1 MTPQL
6 TDTHRAILR
15 ALADTV
21 VPSMPREDD
30 PTGFWAASG
39 SDLGAD
45 VAVAQVLSGL
55 PEEQFTG
62 LLSLLDGLHVLGF
75 ATGSQLSREQ
85 LIRNVALMGAAPAA
99 GMKALISLTTAMAY
113 CVPDPNTGVNPAWKV
128 FGYQG
133 PPQIAPGGPDPLPTF
148 TPPESTSSASALSA
162 DVCIVG
168 SGAGGGLI
176 AGVLAQAG
184 LNVVVLEA
192 GQARNEADF
201 MGYELL
207 AYQQLFWRGGVNAT
221 ADGNVSMLAGATLG
235 GGPTVNW
242 TNCLRTPEWVRD
254 DWAEEFGL
262 KDVATPEFDAHID
275 AVFERLGVNG
285 ECSDLNGPH
294 LRMRAGAE
302 ALGWSFKTLVR
313 NADPKTYSPDTA
325 GHMGFGDRSGAKRDV
340 RHTYLRDAVDA
351 GGRVIVGCSANRVL
365 VENGRAAGV
374 EATYTDPATG
384 ATRELTIKAPRV
396 VVAGGSL
403 ESPALLLRSGIGGPA
418 VGKYLHLHPVVAFV
432 AVYPEETKPW
442 WGAPMTA
449 MVDEF
454 ANIKDGYGFL
464 IQNAQWS
471 PSVIAAGIARS
482 SGAEHKETIAQ
493 LNRAALSI
501 AFPRDRGHGTVTIDD
516 HGNAVVNYSL
526 TDEVD
531 LLVAHTS
538 IEKQIR
544 LLHAAGAEQIIPFGA
559 VPFRWR
565 RGDDLEAFIKALQK
579 VPLRAGGLALLSAHQ
594 MSSCRLGNDPQTS
607 VANTS
612 GELHDT
618 PGVYIGDASGM
629 PTASGANPMISAM
642 SLAHR
647 TATNIAN
654 EAKSTVNA

>member
-1 MTPQL
+1 MTEI
-6 TDTHRAILR
+6 TDNHRAVLR

-21 VPSMPREDD
+21 VPSMPRDDD

-39 SDLGAD
+39 SAMGAD
-45 VAVAQVLSGL
+45 VAVAQVISGL
-55 PEEQFTG
+55 PEEQGNG
-62 LLSLLDGLHVLGF
+62 LLSLLDGMHVFGF
-75 ATGSQLSREQ
+75 ATGSQRSREQ
-85 LIRNVALMGAAPAA
+85 VIRNVALMGAAPAA
-99 GMKALISLTTAMAY
+99 GMRALTALTATMAY
-113 CVPDPNTGVNPAWKV
+113 AVPDPNTGVNPAWTE
-128 FGYQG
+128 FGYNG
-133 PPQIAPGGPDPLPTF
+133 LPQSAPGGPEPLPIF
-148 TPPESTSSASALSA
+148 TPTESTCEA

-176 AGVLAQAG
+176 AGVLAKAG

-201 MGYELL
+201 MGYEML
-207 AYQQLFWRGGVNAT
+207 AYQQLFWRGGPSAT
-221 ADGNVSMLAGATLG
+221 ADGNVNMLAASTLG

-254 DWAEEFGL
+254 NWAEEFGL
-262 KDVATPEFDAHID
+262 KDVATPDYDAHLD

-285 ECSDLNGPH
+285 DCSDLNGPH
-294 LRMRAGAE
+294 QKMRDGAD

-313 NADPKTYSPDTA
+313 NADPEAYSPETA
-325 GHMGFGDRSGAKRDV
+325 GHIGFGDRTGSKRDV
-340 RHTYLRDAVDA
+340 RQTYLRDLVDA
-351 GGRVIVGCSANRVL
+351 GGKVIVGCAAKRVL

-374 EATYTDPATG
+374 EAIYTDPATG

-396 VVAGGSL
+396 VVACGSL

-418 VGKYLHLHPVVAFV
+418 VGKNLHLHPVVGFLGI
-432 AVYPEETKPW
+432 YPDETNPW

-449 MVDEF
+449 QVDEF
-454 ANIKDGYGFL
+454 ANVKDGYGFL

-471 PSVIAAGIARS
+471 PSVIVAGVARV
-482 SGAEHKETIAQ
+482 SGAELKETVAK
-493 LNRAALSI
+493 LGHAALLV

-516 HGNAVVNYSL
+516 NGNSVINYSM

-531 LLVAHTS
+531 LMVAQIS
-538 IEKQIR
+538 VEKQIR
-544 LLHAAGAEQIIPFGA
+544 LHHAAGAEQI
-559 VPFRWR
+559 VPLGSLTQRWR
-565 RGDDLEAFIKALQK
+565 RGEDLEAFIKAVQN
-579 VPLRAGGLALLSAHQ
+579 VPLRAGGMLLVSAHQ
-594 MSSCRLGNDPQTS
+594 MSSCRLGKDPQTS

-629 PTASGANPMISAM
+629 PTASGTNPMISVMA
-642 SLAHR
+642 LAHR
-647 TATNIAN
+647 TATNIAH

>member
-1 MTPQL
+1 MTEI
-6 TDTHRAILR
+6 TDNHRACLR

-39 SDLGAD
+39 STLGAD
-45 VAVAQVLSGL
+45 VAVAQVISTL
-55 PEEQFTG
+55 PEEQQHG
-62 LLSLLDGLHVLGF
+62 LLSLLDGMHVFGF
-75 ATGSQLSREQ
+75 ATGSQRSREQ
-85 LIRNVALMGAAPAA
+85 VIRNVALMGAAPAA
-99 GMKALISLTTAMAY
+99 GMKALTSLTAAMAY
-113 CVPDPNTGVNPAWKV
+113 AVPDPNTGVNPAWTV
-128 FGYQG
+128 FGYDG
-133 PPQIAPGGPDPLPTF
+133 LPRIAPGGPEPLPTF
-148 TPPESTSSASALSA
+148 TPTDSTCAA

-176 AGVLAQAG
+176 AGVLAKAG
-184 LNVVVLEA
+184 LNVIVLEA

-201 MGYELL
+201 LGYEMQ
-207 AYQQLFWRGGVNAT
+207 AYQQLFWRGGPNAT
-221 ADGNVSMLAGATLG
+221 ADGNVSMLAASTLG

-254 DWAEEFGL
+254 HWAEEFGL
-262 KDVATPEFDAHID
+262 KDVATPDYDAHID
-275 AVFERLGVNG
+275 AVWERLGVNG
-285 ECSDLNGPH
+285 DCSDLNGPH
-294 LRMRAGAE
+294 QRMRAGAE
-302 ALGWSFKTLVR
+302 ALGWSFTTLTR
-313 NADPKTYSPDTA
+313 NADPQAYSPDSA
-325 GHMGFGDRSGAKRDV
+325 GHIGFGDRSGGKRDM
-340 RHTYLRDAVDA
+340 RHTYLRDLVDA
-351 GGRVIVGCSANRVL
+351 GGKVIVGCAAKRVL

-384 ATRELTIKAPRV
+384 ATRELTITAPRV
-396 VVAGGSL
+396 VVACGSL

-418 VGKYLHLHPVVAFV
+418 VGKYLHLHPAMGFLGI
-432 AVYPEETKPW
+432 YPEETTPW

-454 ANIKDGYGFL
+454 ADVKDGYGFL
-464 IQNAQWS
+464 IQNAQFS
-471 PSVIAAGIARS
+471 PSLIVAGIARA

-493 LNRAALSI
+493 LGHAAFLV
-501 AFPRDRGHGTVTIDD
+501 AFPRDRGHGTVTIDAD
-516 HGNAVVNYSL
+516 GNAVINYSM

-531 LLVAHTS
+531 LLVAQTS

-544 LLHAAGAEQIIPFGA
+544 LHHAAGAEQIIPLGSLTQ
-559 VPFRWR
+559 RWR
-565 RGDDLEAFIKALQK
+565 RGDDLEAFIKAVQNT
-579 VPLRAGGLALLSAHQ
+579 PLRAGGVQLFSAHQ
-594 MSSCRLGNDPQTS
+594 MSSCRLGSDPQTS

-629 PTASGANPMISAM
+629 PTASGTNPMISAM

-654 EAKSTVNA
+654 EAKPAVNA

>member
-1 MTPQL
+1 MTEI
-6 TDTHRAILR
+6 TDNHRAVLR
-15 ALADTV
+15 ALADTI
-21 VPSMPREDD
+21 VPSMPRDDD

-39 SDLGAD
+39 SAMGAD
-45 VAVAQVLSGL
+45 VAVAQVIGTL
-55 PEEQFTG
+55 PEEQANG
-62 LLSLLDGLHVLGF
+62 LLSLLDGMHVFGF
-75 ATGSQLSREQ
+75 ATGSQRSREQ
-85 LIRNVALMGAAPAA
+85 VIRNVALMGAAPAA
-99 GMKALISLTTAMAY
+99 GMKALASLTAAMAY
-113 CVPDPNTGVNPAWKV
+113 AVPDPSTGVNPAWTA
-128 FGYQG
+128 FGYEG
-133 PPQIAPGGPDPLPTF
+133 LPRIAPGGPEPLPTF
-148 TPPESTSSASALSA
+148 TPTESTCAA

-176 AGVLAQAG
+176 AGVLAKAG

-201 MGYELL
+201 MGYEML

-221 ADGNVSMLAGATLG
+221 ADMNVSMLAASTLG

-242 TNCLRTPEWVRD
+242 SNCLRTPEWVRD
-254 DWAEEFGL
+254 NWAEEFGL
-262 KDVATPEFDAHID
+262 KDVATPDYDAHID
-275 AVFERLGVNG
+275 AVWERLGVNSD
-285 ECSDLNGPH
+285 CSDFNGPH
-294 LRMRAGAE
+294 LRMRAGAD
-302 ALGWSFKTLVR
+302 ALGWSFTTLNR
-313 NADPKTYSPDTA
+313 NADPEAYSPETA
-325 GHMGFGDRSGAKRDV
+325 GHIGFGDRSGAKRDV
-340 RHTYLRDAVDA
+340 RQTYLRDAVEA
-351 GGRVIVGCSANRVL
+351 GGKVIVGCAAKRVL

-396 VVAGGSL
+396 VVACGSL

-418 VGKYLHLHPVVAFV
+418 VGKYLHLHPAMGFLGI
-432 AVYPEETKPW
+432 YPEETTPW

-454 ANIKDGYGFL
+454 ADVKDGYGFL
-464 IQNAQWS
+464 IQNGQWS
-471 PSVIAAGIARS
+471 PSIIIAGMARA
-482 SGAEHKETIAQ
+482 SGAEHKETVAQ
-493 LNRAALSI
+493 LGHAAFLV

-516 HGNAVVNYSL
+516 QGNAVINYSM

-531 LLVAHTS
+531 LLVARTS

-544 LLHAAGAEQIIPFGA
+544 LHHAAGAEQIIPFGSITL
-559 VPFRWR
+559 RWR
-565 RGDDLEAFIKALQK
+565 RGEDLEAFITSVQS
-579 VPLRAGGLALLSAHQ
+579 VPLRAGGLQLFSAHQ
-594 MSSCRLGNDPQTS
+594 MSSCRLGKDPQTS

-629 PTASGANPMISAM
+629 PTASGTNPMISTM

-654 EAKSTVNA
+654 DARSTVNA

>member
-1 MTPQL
+1 MAAQL
-6 TDTHRAILR
+6 TDNHRAVLR

-21 VPSMPREDD
+21 IPSLPRDDD

-45 VAVAQVLSGL
+45 AAVAEVLAGL
-55 PEEQFTG
+55 PDEQRTG
-62 LLSLLDGLHVLGF
+62 LLSLLDGMHVMGF
-75 ATGSQLSREQ
+75 ATGSQRSREQ
-85 LIRNVALMGAAPAA
+85 VVRNVALMGAAPAA
-99 GMKALISLTTAMAY
+99 GIKALTSLTAAMAY
-113 CVPDPNTGVNPAWKV
+113 AAPDPNTGANPAWRV
-128 FGYQG
+128 FGYDG
-133 PPQIAPGGPDPLPTF
+133 PPRKAPGGPEPLPTF
-148 TPPESTSSASALSA
+148 TPTDSVLTA
-162 DVCIVG
+162 DVCVVG

-201 MGYELL
+201 AGYELL
-207 AYQQLFWRGGVNAT
+207 AYQQLFWRGGVNTT
-221 ADGNVSMLAGATLG
+221 ADMNVSMLAASTLG

-242 TNCLRTPEWVRD
+242 SNCLRTPEWVRD
-254 DWAEEFGL
+254 QWAEEFGL
-262 KDVATPEFDAHID
+262 KDIATAEFDEHID
-275 AVFERLGVNG
+275 AVWQRLGVNG

-294 LRMRAGAE
+294 LRMRTGAE
-302 ALGWSFKTLVR
+302 ALGWSFKTLTR
-313 NADPKTYSPDTA
+313 NADPQTYSPDSA
-325 GHMGFGDRSGAKRDV
+325 GHIGFGDRSGSKRDV
-340 RHTYLRDAVDA
+340 RHTYLRDAVEA
-351 GGRVIVGCSANRVL
+351 GGKVIVGCAAKRGL

-384 ATRELTIKAPRV
+384 ATRQLTIKAPRV
-396 VVAGGSL
+396 VVACGSL

-418 VGKYLHLHPVVAFV
+418 VGKYLHLHPVVGFLGI
-432 AVYPEETKPW
+432 YPDETNPW

-454 ANIKDGYGFL
+454 ANVKDGHGFL

-471 PSVIAAGIARS
+471 PSVIVAGMARS
-482 SGAEHKETIAQ
+482 SGAEHKETVAK
-493 LNRAALSI
+493 LGRAAFLI

-516 HGNAVVNYSL
+516 HGNAVVNYSM

-544 LLHAAGAEQIIPFGA
+544 LHHAAGAEEIIPFGSITR
-559 VPFRWR
+559 RWR
-565 RGDDLEAFIKALQK
+565 RGEDLEAFITAIQN
-579 VPLRAGGLALLSAHQ
+579 VPLRAGGLQLFSAHQ
-594 MSSCRLGNDPQTS
+594 MSSCRLGSDPQTS
-607 VANTS
+607 VANPT

-618 PGVYIGDASGM
+618 PGVFIGDASGM
-629 PTASGANPMISAM
+629 PTASGTNPMISAM

-647 TATNIAN
+647 TATHIAN
-654 EAKSTVNA
+654 EAKPAVNA

>member
-1 MTPQL
+1 MATQL
-6 TDTHRAILR
+6 TDNHRAVLR

-21 VPSMPREDD
+21 VPSMPRDDD

-39 SDLGAD
+39 SSLGAD
-45 VAVAQVLSGL
+45 VAVAQVISTL
-55 PEEQFTG
+55 PEEQQHG
-62 LLSLLDGLHVLGF
+62 LLSLLDGMHVFGF
-75 ATGSQLSREQ
+75 ATGSQRSREQ
-85 LIRNVALMGAAPAA
+85 VIRNVALMGAAPAA
-99 GMKALISLTTAMAY
+99 GMKALTSLTAVMAY
-113 CVPDPNTGVNPAWKV
+113 AVPDPNTGVNPAWTV
-128 FGYQG
+128 FGYNG
-133 PPQIAPGGPDPLPTF
+133 LPQTAPGGPEPLPTF
-148 TPPESTSSASALSA
+148 TPTESTVSA

-176 AGVLAQAG
+176 AGVLAKAG

-207 AYQQLFWRGGVNAT
+207 AYQQLFWRGGPNAT
-221 ADGNVSMLAGATLG
+221 ADGNVSMLAGSTLG

-254 DWAEEFGL
+254 HWAEEFGL
-262 KDVATPEFDAHID
+262 KDVATPDYDAHID
-275 AVFERLGVNG
+275 AVWERLGVNG

-294 LRMRAGAE
+294 LRMRAAAE
-302 ALGWSFKTLVR
+302 ALGWSFTTLTR
-313 NADPKTYSPDTA
+313 NADPKAYSPETA
-325 GHMGFGDRSGAKRDV
+325 GHIGFGDRSGGKRDV
-340 RHTYLRDAVDA
+340 RHTYLRDLIDA
-351 GGRVIVGCSANRVL
+351 GGKVIVGCAAKRVL

-384 ATRELTIKAPRV
+384 ATKELTIKAPRV
-396 VVAGGSL
+396 VVACGSL

-418 VGKYLHLHPVVAFV
+418 VGKYLHLHPAMGFLGI
-432 AVYPEETKPW
+432 YPEETTPW

-454 ANIKDGYGFL
+454 ADVKDGYGFL
-464 IQNAQWS
+464 IQNAQFS
-471 PSVIAAGIARS
+471 PSLIVAGIARA
-482 SGAEHKETIAQ
+482 SGTEHKETIAQ
-493 LNRAALSI
+493 LGHAAFLV

-516 HGNAVVNYSL
+516 NGNAVINYSL
-526 TDEVD
+526 TDETD
-531 LLVAHTS
+531 LLVAQTS
-538 IEKQIR
+538 IDKQIR
-544 LLHAAGAEQIIPFGA
+544 LHHAAGADQIIPLGSLTQ
-559 VPFRWR
+559 RWR
-565 RGDDLEAFIKALQK
+565 RGEDLEAFIRAVQNT
-579 VPLRAGGLALLSAHQ
+579 PLRAGGVQLFSAHQ
-594 MSSCRLGNDPQTS
+594 MSSCRLGSDPQTS

-629 PTASGANPMISAM
+629 PTASGTNPMISVM

-654 EAKSTVNA
+654 DAKSAVNA

>member
-6 TDTHRAILR
+6 TDIQRAVLR

-21 VPSMPREDD
+21 VPAMPRADD

-39 SDLGAD
+39 SSLGAD
-45 VAVAQVLSGL
+45 AAVAQVISEL
-55 PEEQFTG
+55 PDEQRHG
-62 LLSLLDGLHVLGF
+62 LLSLLDGLNVLGF
-75 ATGSQLSREQ
+75 ATGSQRSREQ
-85 LIRNVALMGAAPAA
+85 LIRNVALMGSAPAA
-99 GMKALISLTTAMAY
+99 GMKALTSLTAAMAY
-113 CVPDPNTGVNPAWKV
+113 AAPDPNTGVNPAWQV
-128 FGYQG
+128 FGYDG
-133 PPQIAPGGPDPLPTF
+133 PPQIAPGGPEPLPTF
-148 TPPESTSSASALSA
+148 TPTESTLSA

-192 GQARNEADF
+192 GQARNESDF
-201 MGYELL
+201 AGYELL

-294 LRMRAGAE
+294 VRMRDGAE

-313 NADPKTYSPDTA
+313 NADKEAYSPDTA
-325 GHMGFGDRSGAKRDV
+325 GHMGFGDRSGGKRDM
-340 RHTYLRDAVDA
+340 RHTYLRDLVDA
-351 GGRVIVGCSANRVL
+351 GGKVIVGCSAKRVL

-432 AVYPEETKPW
+432 AVYPEETNPW

-454 ANIKDGYGFL
+454 ADVKDGYGFL

-471 PSVIAAGIARS
+471 PSVIVSGMARS
-482 SGAEHKETIAQ
+482 SGAEHKETVAQ

-531 LLVAHTS
+531 LLVARTS

-544 LLHAAGAEQIIPFGA
+544 LLHAAGAEQIIPFGSIA
-559 VPFRWR
+559 LRWR
-565 RGDDLEAFIKALQK
+565 RGEDLEAFIRAVQN

-594 MSSCRLGNDPQTS
+594 MSSCRLGSDPQTS

-642 SLAHR
+642 ALAHR

-654 EAKSTVNA
+654 AAQSTVSA